1 MPTAG
6 LRTSDG
12 MKPGDAPHRAA
23 PGPGSTRP
31 QAPGVLLGGMMFPAP
46 SPVEVE
52 RFLAAAD
59 LDVAEI
65 GLPVDPGRI
74 PGAIR
79 RRIAR
84 CAAAFPGRIQLHEV
98 LPLALAHRDRAF
110 RRRLL
115 ARLAEDVRLA
125 EENGI
130 AVLTLHTTCTRSVRP
145 LRHSWRQGR
154 TRWLARALD
163 LDVTPYFQESLEVLR
178 DALSELALT
187 ARSSPGARVRI
198 AVENNFRDTRFFGRR
213 LDRVSDILGLI
224 EGLNLPT
231 VRMCFDVFKA
241 QSTERS
247 VSASLKQAAAWV
259 VNIHASDATPG
270 DTAFF
275 RQRAAVGEGTVDWPA
290 VAAALA
296 QADYAGA
303 VVFEMMPDIEAV
315 RRSSQRLR
323 ALLATAQGNP

>member
-1 MPTAG
+1 
-6 LRTSDG
+6 
-12 MKPGDAPHRAA
+12 MKPADAPSRAA
-23 PGPGSTRP
+23 QRRGGMEPSERRI
-31 QAPGVLLGGMMFPAP
+31 LLGGMVFPAP
-46 SPVEVE
+46 SPVEMD

-74 PGAIR
+74 PGTIR
-79 RRIAR
+79 RRIAD

-130 AVLTLHTTCTRSVRP
+130 SVLTLHTTCTRSVRA
-145 LRHSWRQGR
+145 LRHAWRQGR

-163 LDVTPYFQESLEVLR
+163 LDVTPDFDESLKVLR
-178 DALSELALT
+178 DALTELAL
-187 ARSSPGARVRI
+187 AALPSSNPPVRL
-198 AVENNFRDTRFFGRR
+198 ALENNFRDTRFFGRR

-224 EGLNLPT
+224 EGLNLPA

-247 VSASLKQAAAWV
+247 VSASLKQAAPWI

-275 RQRAAVGEGTVDWPA
+275 RQRAAVGDGTVDWPA
-290 VAAALA
+290 VVAALA
-296 QADYAGA
+296 QADYDGA

-315 RRSSQRLR
+315 RRSSQRFR
-323 ALLATAQGNP
+323 ALLTRAQGNP